1 MGFDDPIQFFHN
13 NYTRYALRKRANLF
27 DWQGIDHAEFQ
38 NRIPAA
44 ADFLDVL
51 IAGRGR
57 DQANRMVGPPSR
69 RSCGEA
75 YCCPGESGGMLPFFA
90 RRTV

>member
-1 MGFDDPIQFFHN
+1 MGLDDPIQFFHN

-51 IAGRGR
+51 IA
-57 DQANRMVGPPSR
+57 
-69 RSCGEA
+69 C
-75 YCCPGESGGMLPFFA
+75 
-90 RRTV
+90 